1 MRSIINYSDLNRRK
15 GFNDLVS
22 LIQTDQTKIKY
33 LDRTAPHELNERIN
47 RRKQMMQMARKLQQS
62 QLKRSQNYAKKF

>member
-1 MRSIINYSDLNRRK
+1 MHSIINYSDLNKRK

-33 LDRTAPHELNERIN
+33 LDRTATNKLTEKMN
-47 RRKQMMQMARKLQQS
+47 RRNHMIHRKQKYKDKDNDKTDKNNKQ
-62 QLKRSQNYAKKF
+62 

>member
-1 MRSIINYSDLNRRK
+1 MHSVINYSDLTKRK

-33 LDRTAPHELNERIN
+33 PDRTATNKLTEKMN
-47 RRKQMMQMARKLQQS
+47 RRKQMIHRKQKYKDKDNDKTDKNNKQ
-62 QLKRSQNYAKKF
+62 